1 MDSKELIRLIRD
13 RYASFQSYED
23 RGTAT
28 EILEVPELGYCQTYS
43 FRTFFVR
50 STTKLLFEWWID
62 QKAINQ
68 MLVKGRDS
76 VVRLYGS
83 DEIEK
88 LEKLSSDIAM
98 DMVGGLSKSLN
109 NLVVPLLIPH
119 GAKRNTFLDLDP
131 ELITVDA
138 DDEDPNL
145 FRLWLTDK
153 TAHADTTYWVSKDDL
168 TLRKVQIVQ
177 GGLTEFVWKLGLK
190 GLSILLPKEK
200 AEAVLESTKGTVR
213 PILTCI
219 FSDIKYN
226 HSPDTAL
233 S

>member
-1 MDSKELIRLIRD
+1 MDSKELIRLIRE

-23 RGTAT
+23 QGTAV
-28 EILEVPELGYCQTYS
+28 EVLDVPELGYSQTYS
-43 FRTFFVR
+43 FRTSFVR
-50 STTKLLFEWWID
+50 PTTKLLFEWWID

-68 MLVKGRDS
+68 MLVKGRES
-76 VVRLYGS
+76 VVRLYGA
-83 DEIEK
+83 DEVEK

-109 NLVVPLLIPH
+109 NLVVPLLMPY
-119 GAKRNTFLDLDP
+119 GAKRNSLLDLDP
-131 ELITVDA
+131 DLITVDS
-138 DDEDPNL
+138 DEDPSL
-145 FRLWLTDK
+145 FRLFLSDK
-153 TAHADTTYWVSKDDL
+153 TAHADTTYWVHKDDL
-168 TLRKVQIVQ
+168 TLRKAQIVQ

-200 AEAVLESTKGTVR
+200 AEAVRESTKGNVR

-226 HSPDTAL
+226 HSPDIAL

>member
-1 MDSKELIRLIRD
+1 MDSKELIRLIRE

-23 RGTAT
+23 QGTAT
-28 EILEVPELGYCQTYS
+28 EVLDVPELGYSQTYS
-43 FRTFFVR
+43 FRTSFVR
-50 STTKLLFEWWID
+50 PTTKLLFEWWID

-68 MLVKGRDS
+68 MLVKGRES
-76 VVRLYGS
+76 VVRLYGA
-83 DEIEK
+83 DDLEK

-109 NLVVPLLIPH
+109 NLVVPLLMPY
-119 GAKRNTFLDLDP
+119 GAKRSFLDLDP
-131 ELITVDA
+131 ELIRVDS
-138 DDEDPNL
+138 DEDANL
-145 FRLWLTDK
+145 FKLFLCDK
-153 TAHADTTYWVSKDDL
+153 SAHADTTYWVHKDDL
-168 TLRKVQIVQ
+168 TLRKAQIVQ

-190 GLSILLPKEK
+190 GLSILLSKEK
-200 AEAVLESTKGTVR
+200 AEAVRESTKGSVR

-226 HSPDTAL
+226 HSQMPDIAT